1 MPPAPPGVECKK
13 VDFFPECEQWEKK
26 DETGKSEEIKPQV
39 FQILGGPWSSFVCLF
54 IRSFMHHTRTER
66 PVYVQAQQ
74 SAKQTP
80 SLAWY
85 GWRGRQPLNEHTPL
99 R

>member
-1 MPPAPPGVECKK
+1 ME
-13 VDFFPECEQWEKK
+13 F
-26 DETGKSEEIKPQV
+26 IR
-39 FQILGGPWSSFVCLF
+39 LLF

-85 GWRGRQPLNEHTPL
+85 GWQGRQPLNEHTPL
-99 R
+99 Q